1 MSEKTFIPNGSTF
14 IGNVTPLSTQFSA
27 NVIADAPTT
36 YLRVTNFGDTSGSGS
51 FTGLWILA
59 TANTAPQVVD
69 FSSAADPVWNGKNN
83 GTLVQQGETVIIAI
97 DNGVGSKR
105 ATEIQFVA
113 NADPTSSGTHALV
126 IVQPVI
132 PV

>member
-14 IGNVTPLSTQFSA
+14 IGNITSISTQFNA

-36 YLRVTNFGDTSGSGS
+36 YLRVTNFGDTSGSL
-51 FTGLWILA
+51 FTSIWVLA

-69 FSSAADPVWNGKNN
+69 FSPAADPAWTATNN
-83 GTLVQQGETVIIAI
+83 GTFINQGETLIVAI

-105 ATEIQFVA
+105 AQEIQFIA
-113 NADPTSSGTHALV
+113 NADPTSSGTHALMA
-126 IVQPVI
+126 VQPVI
-132 PV
+132 PA